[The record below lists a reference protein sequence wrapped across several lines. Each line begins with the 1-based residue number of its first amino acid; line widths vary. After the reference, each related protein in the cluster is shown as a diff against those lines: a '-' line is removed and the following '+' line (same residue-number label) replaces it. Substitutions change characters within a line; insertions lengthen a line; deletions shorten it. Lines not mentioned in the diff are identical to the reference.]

1 MVDYVKLAA
10 TAERLIRHNGR
21 PITFVR
27 KPGVQLDPT
36 KPWKGADPTENEI
49 LLPLNGVFVTPN
61 QVRIFGLSALG
72 EGAEFIDMVSFSQQI
87 IITFPGENDLRGYQ
101 TVRDGTINW
110 NVTAYQF
117 LRPANLNLLAFVGT
131 RR

>member
-10 TAERLIRHNGR
+10 TAERLITKNGR
-21 PITFVR
+21 LIEFVR
-27 KPGVQLDPT
+27 SVGSPIDPA
-36 KPWKGADPTENEI
+36 KPWKGSTDIEEVVSLSA
-49 LLPLNGVFVTPN
+49 VFVTPN

-72 EGAEFIDMVSFSQQI
+72 DAVGFQDMIAVSEQLLI
-87 IITFPGENDLRGYQ
+87 LFPGENDLRRFQ
-101 TVRDGTINW
+101 TVRDGSVNW

-117 LRPANLNLLAFVGT
+117 LKPGSINLLAFAGV

>member
-10 TAERLIRHNGR
+10 TAERLVRQSGR
-21 PITFVR
+21 PITFV
-27 KPGVQLDPT
+27 KPSPTLLDAT
-36 KPWKGADPTENEI
+36 KPWKGADPAEDEVTVE
-49 LLPLNGVFVTPN
+49 LNGVFVTPN

-72 EGAEFIDMVSFSQQI
+72 DGVGFQDMVAFSEQL
-87 IITFPGENDLRGYQ
+87 IITFPGENNLREYQ
-101 TVRDGTINW
+101 TIRDGAVNW

-117 LRPANLNLLAFVGT
+117 LKPGDVSLLAFIGV

>member
-10 TAERLIRHNGR
+10 TAQRLVSKSGR
-21 PITFVR
+21 IVEFVR
-27 KPGVQLDPT
+27 SAGIPIDPA
-36 KPWKGADPTENEI
+36 KPWNGSTDNEEI
-49 LLPLNGVFVTPN
+49 VSLSAVFVTPN

-72 EGAEFIDMVSFSQQI
+72 DAVGFQDMLAVSEQLLI
-87 IITFPGENDLRGYQ
+87 LFPGENDLRRYQ
-101 TVRDGTINW
+101 TIRDGSVNW

-117 LRPANLNLLAFVGT
+117 LKPGDVNLLAFAGV